1 MRGKP
6 PKQVQLFH
14 TFQVEDIVPKDHPL
28 RGIKGRVDG
37 LLKAMSK
44 EFDAAYPKMGR
55 PGVPPERLLKATLL
69 MALYSIRSERQ
80 LCEQITYNLL
90 YRWFL
95 DMNPDEGV
103 WDHSVFSINRERFET
118 HGLMAKFFSSTV
130 AQAVKEE
137 AASLEHFS
145 VDGTLV
151 EAWASMKSFR
161 AKGEQPEDAA
171 GGDGP
176 QSNRWVD
183 FHGEKRSNETHESKT
198 DPEARLYRK
207 GMGQESKLCHGMH
220 VLMENRQGLLLGI
233 SLSEAN
239 GKAEREEAIKLLAG
253 APKAPKGSDRTLGA
267 DKGYDD
273 EAFFATLQKKHKTQ
287 PHVALR
293 LYANGE
299 PSQGEHR
306 EKIWKL
312 QTQKDAGYEISRKA
326 RMFIETRFSWL
337 KKIAGLAKTRFV
349 GRWKTQ
355 QYAYAC
361 AGLFNLMQLQRLQ
374 AA

>member
-1 MRGKP
+1 MRGKTT
-6 PKQVQLFH
+6 KQRQLFH
-14 TFQVEDIVPKDHPL
+14 TFQMEDVVPEDHPL
-28 RGIKGRVDG
+28 RGIKKRVDSH
-37 LLKAMSK
+37 LKAMSK
-44 EFDAAYPKMGR
+44 EFDEAYPKMGR

-80 LCEQITYNLL
+80 LCEQIAYNLL

-95 DMNPDEGV
+95 DMSPDEEI

-130 AQAVKEE
+130 TQAVKEE

-151 EAWASMKSFR
+151 QAWASMKSFR
-161 AKGEQPEDAA
+161 SRDEEPGEDEE
-171 GGDGP
+171 GP
-176 QSNRWVD
+176 KSNRWVD

-207 GMGQESKLCHGMH
+207 GFGQESKLAHGMH
-220 VLMENRQGLLLGI
+220 VLMENRNGLLMGI

-239 GKAEREEAIKLLAG
+239 GKAEREEAMSLLHQ
-253 APKAPKGSDRTLGA
+253 APKAPKGSVRTLGA

-273 EAFFATLQKKHKTQ
+273 EAFFAALQKKHKTQ

-299 PSQGEHR
+299 PAQGECR
-306 EKIWKL
+306 QKIW
-312 QTQKDAGYEISRKA
+312 QMQQKKESGYQMSRKA

-355 QYAYAC
+355 QYAYVC
-361 AGLFNLMQLQRLQ
+361 AGLFNLMQLQRLHSV
-374 AA
+374 